1 MAHKF
6 VVLVDGKL
14 CQYQNYEDIP
24 KIIDN
29 VIQFKPDIPE
39 GPHTEEQ
46 HEEIHE
52 WEHKF
57 KELMKRET
65 K

>member
-6 VVLVDGKL
+6 VVLIDNKL
-14 CQYQNYEDIP
+14 HEYQRYEDIP
-24 KIIDN
+24 QVIDN
-29 VIQFKPDIPE
+29 VIQFLPEVPE

>member
-6 VVLVDGKL
+6 IVLVDGKL
-14 CQYQNYEDIP
+14 CEYVNYEDIP
-24 KIIDN
+24 EIIDN

>member
-6 VVLVDGKL
+6 VVLIDNKL
-14 CQYQNYEDIP
+14 YEYQNYEDIP
-24 KIIDN
+24 QVIDN
-29 VIQFKPDIPE
+29 VIEFKPEIPE

-57 KELMKRET
+57 KELMNRET